1 MNVPA
6 APGTGA
12 GLNVESYTDKRIEFI
27 ITAGSYDLECSSDG
41 ITFGTIQT
49 AIGTSGDVSTDDQS
63 IPRSIRQVRVVTN
76 TGGDG
81 AFTLTGRV

>member
-12 GLNVESYTDKRIEFI
+12 GLNVESYTDKRIQFI
-27 ITAGSYDLECSSDG
+27 ITSGDYDLECSSDG
-41 ITFGTIQT
+41 ITFDTVLGAIT
-49 AIGTSGDVSTDDQS
+49 ASGDLSTDDQT
-63 IPRSIRQVRVVTN
+63 IPNPIRQVRVITN